1 MRFEPYNYQ
10 RYCIERMV
18 EQPRLGLFIDMGL
31 GKTVST
37 LMAIRELKYDRL
49 CVRKVL
55 VIAPKKVAEATWT
68 AERDKWDQTRMLS
81 VSLVLGSEKQRLS
94 ALRTEAD
101 IYVINRENTPWIVGL
116 YAKSFDWPFDMV
128 VIDESSSFKNP
139 RAKRF
144 KALCK
149 VLPRINRL
157 VELSGT
163 PSPQGLEDL
172 WSQIYLLDQGERL
185 CQRYTQYRERY
196 FYPGAS
202 NGYVVY
208 NYVPKPGAKEAITK
222 KLSDICVT
230 MKAEDYLDLP
240 EMIEHTVPVKLN
252 AKAEKDYKTME
263 RNYVLSSLEG
273 EEDITAMS
281 AAALTTKLL
290 QISAG
295 AVYDEDRGVHLV
307 HDCKLDALQELL
319 ESLDQQAL
327 VFYGFQHD
335 LARICE
341 RLSTTG
347 KSFAVLNGPETIEAW
362 NRGEIDVLLAH
373 PASAGYG
380 LNLQQGGH
388 HVVWFT
394 PTWNYEQYVQAN
406 ARLHRQGQTERVVV
420 HLLICEGTRDEAV
433 VKALSKKEKAQE
445 YVIESLKAKVKE
457 YGGTKSPVKK
467 RRDREPEG

>member
-1 MRFEPYNYQ
+1 MIFTPYNYQ

-18 EQPRLGLFIDMGL
+18 EQQRLGLFIDMGL
-31 GKTVST
+31 GKTVAT
-37 LMAIRELKYDRL
+37 LMAVRELKYDRL
-49 CVRKVL
+49 CVRRVL

-68 AERDKWDQTRMLS
+68 AERDKWDQTRILS
-81 VSLVLGSEKQRLS
+81 ISLVLGSEKQRLS
-94 ALRTEAD
+94 ALRAEAD
-101 IYVINRENTPWIVGL
+101 IYVINRENVPWLVGL
-116 YAKSFDWPFDMV
+116 YSQSFDWPFDMV

-144 KALCK
+144 KALCR
-149 VLPRINRL
+149 VLPRVNRL

-172 WSQIYLLDQGERL
+172 WSQVYLLDRGERL
-185 CQRYTQYRERY
+185 CQRFTQYRERY

-208 NYVPKPGAKEAITK
+208 NYVPKPGAEEAIMK
-222 KLSDICVT
+222 KLADICVT
-230 MKAEDYLDLP
+230 MKADDYLDLP
-240 EMIEHTVPVKLN
+240 EMIEHRVPVKLS
-252 AKAEKDYKTME
+252 AKAEKEYKTME
-263 RNYVLSSLEG
+263 RNYVLSMADDE
-273 EEDITAMS
+273 ITAMS

-295 AVYDEDRGVHLV
+295 AVYDEDRCVHPV
-307 HDCKLDALQELL
+307 HECKLDALQELL
-319 ESLDQQAL
+319 ESLDQQVL

-347 KSFAVLNGPETIEAW
+347 RSFEILRGPETIAAW

-380 LNLQQGGH
+380 LNLQDGGH

-406 ARLHRQGQTERVVV
+406 ARLHRQGQTERVIV
-420 HLLICEGTRDEAV
+420 HLLVCEGTRDEAV

-445 YVIESLKAKVKE
+445 YVIESLKAKLEE
-457 YGGTKSPVKK
+457 YRNGC
-467 RRDREPEG
+467 